1 MFGKYTQSISTTLD
15 TNALH
20 AAIQSWATANELIE
34 VKSSEHA
41 RLYRFGSPFLSN
53 PIYIQLELNDE
64 QINLS
69 GWVQTILP
77 ILRWKLVPTS
87 KQGLDTTIDYR
98 RKGGLF
104 CTQLMALIA

>member
-1 MFGKYTQSISTTLD
+1 MFGKYHQSIDTTLD
-15 TNALH
+15 ANSLH
-20 AAIQSWATANELIE
+20 EAIQNWASENELIE

-41 RLYRFGSPFLSN
+41 KLYRFGSPFLSN
-53 PIYIQLELNDE
+53 PIYIQLELNGK
-64 QINLS
+64 QIDLS

-87 KQGLDTTIDYR
+87 KSDLGTTIDYR

-104 CTQLMALIA
+104 CTKLRELIA